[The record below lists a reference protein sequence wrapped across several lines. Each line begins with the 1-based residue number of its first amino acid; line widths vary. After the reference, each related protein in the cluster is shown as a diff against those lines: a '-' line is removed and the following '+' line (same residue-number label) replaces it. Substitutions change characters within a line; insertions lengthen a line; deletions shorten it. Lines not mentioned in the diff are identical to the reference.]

1 VAAWLFRK
9 SCLSCKAIL
18 MGIAAFESQAAGA
31 ICRDVWTVAGAMLA
45 ACATG
50 AVVAAFAGSP
60 YERHRASLAAV
71 VVVAGAA
78 GL

>member
-1 VAAWLFRK
+1 
-9 SCLSCKAIL
+9 

-50 AVVAAFAGSP
+50 AVVAAFAACVCVCVCVCV
-60 YERHRASLAAV
+60 RVRV
-71 VVVAGAA
+71 FVCV
-78 GL
+78 